1 VKRPTQ
7 TKALPAKTALFLLA
21 VACLLPGRTAAEEKA
36 AELKITELHAASGKT
51 YEINEGGFVPG
62 GLQFVDRDYQFNYV
76 PQPLKGLTTIK
87 TAGNDKLIPEDQPCL
102 SFRVN
107 VPVTVYVLYGDKLRF
122 LPSWL
127 AGFSNTRWKATRQ
140 DTNPATLKGL
150 FTLFA
155 KDFPP
160 GVVIL
165 NGNLSKQM
173 AQDEEFQR
181 MKGSTFCMYSVVV
194 APKR

>member
-1 VKRPTQ
+1 MKKRTGFKKLCF
-7 TKALPAKTALFLLA
+7 TVAVILFVL
-21 VACLLPGRTAAEEKA
+21 ACLPPRRATAEEKA
-36 AELKITELHAASGKT
+36 TELKITDLQASSGKT
-51 YEINEGGFVPG
+51 YVINEGGFVPG
-62 GLQFVDRDYQFNYV
+62 ALQFVDRDYQFNYV

-87 TAGNDKLIPEDQPCL
+87 TAGNDKSISENQPCL

-107 VPVTVYVLYGDKLRF
+107 VPVTVYVLYGDKLRI
-122 LPSWL
+122 LPAWL
-127 AGFSNTRWKATRQ
+127 AEFSNTRWKATRQ
-140 DTNPATLKGL
+140 DTNPATLKGI

-160 GVVIL
+160 GVVTL

-181 MKGSTFCMYSVVV
+181 MKGATFCMYSVVV